1 MRLLIFKQTI
11 LPIAAL
17 GLSVPAPALA
27 SQRALLFPA
36 ADLFFL
42 LLFLICL
49 FFTVWYHRRNRQK
62 LAIRAEAVEPLP
74 LADQI
79 LDATPI
85 EIFCFDDQLRIC
97 WVNHFAVQETDQPSP
112 LIGASLGDIAPELL
126 VDPLVVALHAGAPLP
141 SANPDNKGF
150 CPWEQSTHVLAG
162 PDNSRFGVL
171 YRKPKSCVL
180 HQKNSLVQTPGGS
193 TPVDQASETF
203 SRMQSEFVANINHEV
218 RTPMNAIIGYA
229 EMLAAAELGP
239 REKRF
244 VHIIHKS
251 SMALVSIFNDI
262 MELSKIDSGRL
273 QIMSSSVRLQTL
285 LDDVVNQ
292 FLEAA
297 QEKDLRFFCHIG
309 DDLPQMFI
317 VDGMR
322 LKQILQNLVSNAI
335 KYTNKGYVQLTVEG
349 KPSKEKVNCYHL
361 QFIVEDSGI
370 GIVEADQQKI
380 FELFHQYEQVVSK
393 QYGGIGLGLTLCS
406 RLVAMMGGTI
416 DLFSKEGE
424 GSCFTVR
431 LEDVRSSDQ
440 TTLNAVAKSPAAHAD
455 LPLTI
460 LVVDDVDLIKDVFT
474 DYFQDSSFQVLTAN
488 NEQDA
493 LMLAAREKPDI
504 VFMDLN
510 LPGASGREITKKMR
524 QLDGMAG
531 KPIIVMTGEVLTEE
545 DYHPLFDNIL
555 QKPFRLDTLQ
565 ALVDHYCRQVHNQEP
580 AESKFADSPLD
591 LLVLPLSLWSDEL
604 EHLRQNAI
612 SSGNLSVA
620 VALGEALIR
629 TGREHDQ
636 QVLHELGAE
645 LIRSATEPDI
655 MGVDRVLLKLSQA
668 SFREPA

>member
-1 MRLLIFKQTI
+1 MRKYIVNQTVLAVVI
-11 LPIAAL
+11 SAL
-17 GLSVPAPALA
+17 AVPSPAQA

-49 FFTVWYHRRNRQK
+49 FFTIWYHRRSKQQ
-62 LAIRAEAVEPLP
+62 LAIQADNAGPLP
-74 LADQI
+74 LAGQI
-79 LDATPI
+79 LDCAPI
-85 EIFCFDDQLRIC
+85 AMFCFDDQLRIR
-97 WVNHFAVQETDQPSP
+97 WVNHQAVQATP
-112 LIGASLGDIAPELL
+112 LPAPLVGASLRDIAPELL
-126 VDPLVVALHAGAPLP
+126 VDPMVVALHSRTPLP
-141 SANPDNKGF
+141 PVNPQTVVF
-150 CPWEQSTHVLAG
+150 SPWEQSVHIITG
-162 PDNSRFGVL
+162 PDQARYGVL
-171 YRKPKSCVL
+171 YRQHESLRL
-180 HQKNSLVQTPGGS
+180 HQNQGDASKPSAR
-193 TPVDQASETF
+193 PVDQASETF

-218 RTPMNAIIGYA
+218 RTPMNAIIGYT
-229 EMLAAAELGP
+229 EMLTAAELGP

-285 LDDVVNQ
+285 LDEVENQ
-292 FLEAA
+292 FMEAA
-297 QEKDLRFFCHIG
+297 QEKDLRFSCHIAE
-309 DDLPQMFI
+309 DLPQMFI
-317 VDGMR
+317 VDGLR

-349 KPSKEKVNCYHL
+349 KPSKEKVNSYHL

-370 GIVEADQQKI
+370 GIAEADQKKI

-416 DLFSKEGE
+416 ELYSKEGE
-424 GSCFTVR
+424 GACFTVR
-431 LEDVRSSDQ
+431 LEDVRSSEQ
-440 TTLNAVAKSPAAHAD
+440 VTLNAVAKPSVIHPD
-455 LPLTI
+455 QPLTV

-474 DYFQDSSFQVLTAN
+474 DYFQDSSFRVLTAN

-493 LMLAAREKPDI
+493 LELAAKETPDI

-524 QLDGMAG
+524 QIEGMDG

-565 ALVDHYCRQVHNQEP
+565 ALVDHYCKTAPVQE
-580 AESKFADSPLD
+580 SPED
-591 LLVLPLSLWSDEL
+591 KMPVDRFELLVVPKNLWSEEL
-604 EHLRQNAI
+604 ERLRQTAI

-620 VALGEALIR
+620 VSLGEALLKA
-629 TGREHDQ
+629 GKEHDQ
-636 QVLHELGAE
+636 QAMHELGAE
-645 LIRSATEPDI
+645 LIRCATEPDI
-655 MGVDRVLLKLSQA
+655 IGVDRVLLKLSQA
-668 SFREPA
+668 SIREMA

>member
-1 MRLLIFKQTI
+1 MAIQAETI
-11 LPIAAL
+11 
-17 GLSVPAPALA
+17 
-27 SQRALLFPA
+27 
-36 ADLFFL
+36 D
-42 LLFLICL
+42 
-49 FFTVWYHRRNRQK
+49 
-62 LAIRAEAVEPLP
+62 PLP

-85 EIFCFDDQLRIC
+85 AIFCFDDQLRIC
-97 WVNHFAVQETDQPSP
+97 WVSHFAVQETASPTP
-112 LIGASLGDIAPELL
+112 LIGASLREVAPELL
-126 VDPLVVALHAGAPLP
+126 VDPLVVALHARAPLP
-141 SANPDNKGF
+141 LAKPVTEGF
-150 CPWEQSTHVLAG
+150 CPWEQSIRILTG
-162 PDNSRFGVL
+162 PDNARYGVL
-171 YRKPKSCVL
+171 YKKPESCVL
-180 HQKNSLVQTPGGS
+180 HQKNNQTRSAGGS
-193 TPVDQASETF
+193 SPADQASETF

-229 EMLAAAELGP
+229 EMLVAAELGP

-285 LDDVVNQ
+285 LDEVVNQ

-297 QEKDLRFFCHIG
+297 QEKDLRFFCHIA
-309 DDLPQMFI
+309 DDLPQVFI

-370 GIVEADQQKI
+370 GITEADQKKI
-380 FELFHQYEQVVSK
+380 FELFHQYERVVSK

-406 RLVAMMGGTI
+406 RLIAMMGGTI
-416 DLFSKEGE
+416 DLYSKEGE
-424 GSCFTVR
+424 GSCFTVH
-431 LEDVRSSDQ
+431 LEDVRSSEQ

-460 LVVDDVDLIKDVFT
+460 LVVDDVDLIKDVFI
-474 DYFQDSSFQVLTAN
+474 DYFQDSAFQVLTAN

-493 LMLAAREKPDI
+493 LALAAKGKPDI

-510 LPGASGREITKKMR
+510 LPGASGRDITQKMR
-524 QLDGMAG
+524 QIEGMAG

-565 ALVDHYCRQVHNQEP
+565 ALVDHYCRQVHGKEP
-580 AESKFADSPLD
+580 PGEMDSASYPD
-591 LLVLPLSLWSDEL
+591 QLVLPLSLWSDEL
-604 EHLRQNAI
+604 EYLRQNAI

-629 TGREHDQ
+629 AGREHDQ
-636 QVLHELGAE
+636 HILHELGAE

-655 MGVDRVLLKLSQA
+655 IGVDRVLLKLSQA
-668 SFREPA
+668 SFREMA